1 MPKPLLST
9 YRTGENRV
17 TSSTMAV
24 FERIDLALVQELLR
38 AVTGMGSELQAVSFE
53 NQVAAP
59 DTVPDAQISARF
71 SWWFETKT
79 ETDAYAS
86 EGHGRTQLREHSK
99 LLHDPDALLFVIT
112 PDPVRPAWFETL
124 DGLADATYRERI
136 LWFSFRDL
144 AEAIGKLI
152 TDPARVTGE
161 QTRFLLAELVSLYE
175 ADGLLSAD
183 DTVVVA
189 ARAAWPEYQRRA
201 AYICQPNRPF
211 RAGLKYFGFYAEGVI
226 QPLIPRIRQHHVA
239 VLFTPAEA
247 ITRRAIGETEVA
259 DLIDHLLDEGS
270 RTDGESY
277 DVLLLTGPDDPQTVR
292 LQAPITNDTV
302 TESGKPWGWTLSQR
316 YTSLDKLTSGIT
328 RTSEL

>member
-1 MPKPLLST
+1 MST
-9 YRTGENRV
+9 YRAGENRV

-24 FERIDLALVQELLR
+24 FERIDLALVQELLG
-38 AVTGMGSELQAVSFE
+38 AVTGMGSELQALSFE
-53 NQVAAP
+53 NLKVVAAGA
-59 DTVPDAQISARF
+59 VPDAHISARF

-79 ETDAYAS
+79 VTNAYAH

-99 LLHDPDALLFVIT
+99 LLRDLDALLFVIT

-124 DGLADATYRERI
+124 DGVADASFRQRI
-136 LWFSFRDL
+136 LWFSFHDL

-161 QTRFLLAELVSLYE
+161 QTRFLLAELVALYE
-175 ADGLLSAD
+175 ADGLLSSD

-189 ARAAWPEYQRRA
+189 ARSAWPEYQQLA
-201 AYICQPNRPF
+201 AYICQPNRSF

-226 QPLIPRIRQHHVA
+226 QPLIAHIRQHHVA

-247 ITRRAIGETEVA
+247 IARRASGQAEVA
-259 DLIDHLLDEGS
+259 DLIDHLLSEDSKTEN
-270 RTDGESY
+270 ESY
-277 DVLLLTGPDDPQTVR
+277 DVLFLTGPDDPQTVHLR
-292 LQAPITNDTV
+292 APITNDTV
-302 TESGKPWGWTLSQR
+302 TASGKPWGWTLSQR

-328 RTSEL
+328 HTSRL

>member
-1 MPKPLLST
+1 MST
-9 YRTGENRV
+9 YRAGENRV

-24 FERIDLALVQELLR
+24 FERIDLALVQELLG
-38 AVTGMGSELQAVSFE
+38 AVTGMGSELQALSFE
-53 NQVAAP
+53 NLKVVAAGA
-59 DTVPDAQISARF
+59 VPDAHISARF

-79 ETDAYAS
+79 VTNAYAH

-99 LLHDPDALLFVIT
+99 LLRDLDALLFVIT

-124 DGLADATYRERI
+124 DGVADASFRQRI
-136 LWFSFRDL
+136 LWFSFHDL

-161 QTRFLLAELVSLYE
+161 QTRFLLAELVALYE
-175 ADGLLSAD
+175 ADGLLSSD

-189 ARAAWPEYQRRA
+189 ARSAWPEYQQLA
-201 AYICQPNRPF
+201 AYICQPNRSF

-226 QPLIPRIRQHHVA
+226 QPLIAHIRQHHVA

-247 ITRRAIGETEVA
+247 IARRASGQAEVA
-259 DLIDHLLDEGS
+259 DLIDHLLSEDSKTEN
-270 RTDGESY
+270 ESY
-277 DVLLLTGPDDPQTVR
+277 DVLLLTGPDDPQTVHLR
-292 LQAPITNDTV
+292 APITNDTV
-302 TESGKPWGWTLSQR
+302 TASGKPWGWTLSQR

-328 RTSEL
+328 HTSRL